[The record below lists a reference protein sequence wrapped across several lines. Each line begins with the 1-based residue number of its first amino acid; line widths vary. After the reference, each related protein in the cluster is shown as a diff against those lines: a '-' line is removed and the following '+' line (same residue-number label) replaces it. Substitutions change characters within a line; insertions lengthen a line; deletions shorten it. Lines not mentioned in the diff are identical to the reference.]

1 MKIKLT
7 LSDKEIYIYIESSS
21 WCIDLTLT
29 SQPNLIT
36 ESAVYP
42 SLHPN
47 SHHQTIFAK
56 FDLEIFYLVPYFRD
70 VWHYKDA
77 NTDLIRRSINMF
89 GWRRVFVNTSVNR
102 KLFIRDKPILNIIS
116 HLIPHETLTIDD
128 KDPPCLTKK
137 LKKLIQEKN
146 NWNSKNN
153 KNIQFLRKVKFLQED
168 LHKEIEVSKLNYYS
182 RITYNLTHTHTK
194 SKVY

>member
-1 MKIKLT
+1 M
-7 LSDKEIYIYIESSS
+7 
-21 WCIDLTLT
+21 
-29 SQPNLIT
+29 IT

-89 GWRRVFVNTSVNR
+89 DWRRVFVNTSVNR

-146 NWNSKNN
+146 N
-153 KNIQFLRKVKFLQED
+153 
-168 LHKEIEVSKLNYYS
+168 
-182 RITYNLTHTHTK
+182 
-194 SKVY
+194 

>member
-1 MKIKLT
+1 M
-7 LSDKEIYIYIESSS
+7 
-21 WCIDLTLT
+21 
-29 SQPNLIT
+29 IT

-70 VWHYKDA
+70 VWHYKDT

-89 GWRRVFVNTSVNR
+89 DWRRVFVNTNVNR

-116 HLIPHETLTIDD
+116 HLIPHETLTADD
-128 KDPPCLTKK
+128 KDKK

-146 NWNSKNN
+146 N
-153 KNIQFLRKVKFLQED
+153 
-168 LHKEIEVSKLNYYS
+168 
-182 RITYNLTHTHTK
+182 
-194 SKVY
+194 